1 MFRDNAAYFMRLW
14 HYWEMNPDLKEAK
27 AFLKALG
34 ELEREEIIF
43 LSEKYYQ
50 GEECATVATR
60 KPISDK
66 VMAERNG
73 TETKRYTAKRQ
84 AIERK
89 FMKHFKV
96 YWKMFV
102 EKEEAQAI
110 QEAKEFVLCL
120 GKFYLKDFSLLLG
133 DYIDKEALVFTL
145 YKDSAKVFT
154 KRDEAIMNEF
164 VRWYGLEKKL
174 PVKNKEE
181 R

>member
-1 MFRDNAAYFMRLW
+1 MRLW
-14 HYWEMNPDLKEAK
+14 HYWEMNTDLPQAK

-50 GEECATVATR
+50 GEECATVATH

-66 VMAERNG
+66 VMAEKSG
-73 TETKRYTAKRQ
+73 MEMKRYTAKRQ
-84 AIERK
+84 AIELK
-89 FMKHFKV
+89 FMKRFKV

-110 QEAKEFVLCL
+110 QEAKEFVLCI

-133 DYIDKEALVFTL
+133 NYIDKETFVFTL
-145 YKDSAKVFT
+145 HKDSAKVFT
-154 KRDEAIMNEF
+154 KSDEAVVNEF

-174 PVKNKEE
+174 KN
-181 R
+181 